1 MKKFKFDL
9 QEILDYRKYEEQ
21 QAQIELGKALAVE
34 NEIQEN
40 LNTIARQYAELN
52 ASMKNSR
59 NFEDILAQNR
69 NINLLNYQKEEL
81 LEQLAAAKIETE
93 EKRQVLQEI
102 MKKTT
107 SLEKVREQ
115 EAAEY
120 TATAEAEEENEVEDL
135 TTTRYKFK
143 S

>member
-21 QAQIELGKALAVE
+21 QAQIELGKALALE

-115 EAAEY
+115 KAAEY
-120 TATAEAEEENEVEDL
+120 TAAAEAEEENEVEDL
-135 TTTRYKFK
+135 TTTRYKFQ